1 MRTQVAKEKNSTS
14 KNPQKAPKK
23 SAKGKPQPRVKPT
36 TKNEPK
42 TAPKPKQ
49 DDKDSTTKKIKG
61 GPGMMNGETGRKFSK
76 DYQPSREAKK
86 AGIVRAKTLREL
98 LSMPLK
104 SKLPDTEEEF
114 IQQVMR
120 TYQVKREEVDLRLFM
135 EMKLAERAYKYGD
148 AIAYKALLDRALG
161 KPMTEQP
168 PVIETPQGE
177 KSFISLPN
185 GIQIEI

>member
-1 MRTQVAKEKNSTS
+1 MRKPVAS
-14 KNPQKAPKK
+14 KSHKANNKAQKPPKK
-23 SAKGKPQPRVKPT
+23 SAKGKPQPKVKPT
-36 TKNEPK
+36 TKNKPK

-49 DDKDSTTKKIKG
+49 DDKHSTTKKIKG

-104 SKLPDTEEEF
+104 SKLPETEEDF
-114 IQQVMR
+114 IQQVMK

-135 EMKLAERAYKYGD
+135 EMKLAERAYKFGD